1 MTFLNPLLLLAGLG
15 VALPI
20 LAHLLNRHRVQHTDW
35 AAMQFLNKNVRV
47 RSRQLRL
54 KDILLLVLRCLAVLL
69 VGLALSKPV
78 MEEAEG
84 LATNLGERRAG
95 VIIALDTSYSMQH
108 SNGSTKGSA
117 TRFDR
122 ALGQIRAIAEGIHA
136 GDPVSLVLLGAEHKV
151 VARNMAFDAERFEA
165 ILQAQQA
172 TPESLNLDS
181 VPMRLKELAEGMDA
195 PQKEIYIVTDMQ
207 TQDWRSQP
215 AWLSDAFKE
224 LGKTAS
230 TVIVPVRGDADN
242 LAITNLELV
251 SGVLRKGTIARYRA
265 TVRNCGVS
273 PVANIR
279 VRGRV
284 NNIIVD
290 TKAIPAIAA
299 GASET
304 VSLFVHFH
312 NPGPVRITAELDTD
326 SLPIDNARRTV
337 AIIRD
342 RVSVLCVEGSS
353 GGARSSS
360 GFITTALRARGN
372 AAGQENFVVQ
382 SVPWVDLPT
391 QDLSRFDVVIL
402 ENVPDITPDQARGLE
417 KYVRAGNGLIWFA
430 GDHTDAKAWNERSAL
445 DGIPLLPAVIVEAV
459 NTSDAKGVGRP
470 LDPTMPNHSVCRP
483 LHSLPEDLLS
493 ETRFRKLLEVKPSAT
508 SSAVLSL
515 AGTGAP
521 VVLEHSIGRGHVFM
535 FTTSAGSEWNNMA
548 VTPVFP
554 MVLQQM
560 VTYLTARAFEK
571 PRLVGDSLALSYVE
585 QPDASEAVFDTPSDQ
600 TISVP
605 VREHRNQYVALLDH
619 ARETGFYLARVSV
632 QAPGMPVA
640 VNVDTKESNVKCLT
654 AAETMRSFEDT
665 GITVA
670 MSQAEL
676 LDVVEQ
682 TRTGQSFWLFCLLT
696 GLGLLVIESL
706 LADRLFNRSESINE
720 STHSSKNKTTPA
732 SAHSENG

>member
-20 LAHLLNRHRVQHTDW
+20 LAHLLNRHRVQHTPW

-69 VGLALSKPV
+69 VGLALAKPV
-78 MEEAEG
+78 MKEAEG
-84 LATNLGERRAG
+84 VAARLGERRAG
-95 VIIALDTSYSMQH
+95 VIIALDASYSMQH
-108 SNGSTKGSA
+108 SDGST
-117 TRFDR
+117 TRFQR
-122 ALGQIRAIAEGIHA
+122 ALEQIRAIAEGIHA
-136 GDPVSLVLLGAEHKV
+136 GDPVCLVLLGAEHKV
-151 VARNMAFDAERFEA
+151 VVRNMAFDSERFEA

-207 TQDWRSQP
+207 AQDWNSRP

-224 LGKTAS
+224 LGQSAATF
-230 TVIVPVRGDADN
+230 IVPVRGDPDN

-265 TVRNCGVS
+265 TVRNCGTG

-284 NNIIVD
+284 NNITVD
-290 TKAIPAIAA
+290 TKTIPAIAA

-312 NPGPVRITAELDTD
+312 NSGSVRITAELDTD
-326 SLPIDNARRTV
+326 SLPVDNARRTV

-353 GGARSSS
+353 GSAHRSG

-372 AAGQENFVVQ
+372 TVGQENFVVQ

-417 KYVRAGNGLIWFA
+417 EYVRAGNGLIWFA
-430 GDHTDAKAWNERSAL
+430 GDNTDAKAWNERSAL
-445 DGIPLLPAVIVEAV
+445 NGIPLLPAVIAEAV
-459 NTSDAKGVGRP
+459 NTSDATGVGRP
-470 LDPTMPNHSVCRP
+470 LDPTMPDHSVCRP
-483 LHSLPEDLLS
+483 LLSLPDDLLS
-493 ETRFRKLLEVKPSAT
+493 ETRFRKLLQVKPSAT
-508 SSAVLSL
+508 SFTVLSL
-515 AGTGAP
+515 AGTAAP

-535 FTTSAGSEWNNMA
+535 FTTSAGTEWNNMA

-560 VTYLTARAFEK
+560 VTYLTAREFEK
-571 PRLVGDSLALSYVE
+571 PRLVGDSLALSYVD

-670 MSQAEL
+670 QSEAEL
-676 LDVVEQ
+676 LDAVEQ
-682 TRTGQSFWLFCLLT
+682 TRTGRSFWLFCMLT

-706 LADRLFNRSESINE
+706 LADRLFKRSVSTNE
-720 STHSSKNKTTPA
+720 TTPA

>member
-20 LAHLLNRHRVQHTDW
+20 LAHLLNRHRVQHTPW
-35 AAMQFLNKNVRV
+35 AAMQFINRNVRI
-47 RSRQLRL
+47 RSRQMRL
-54 KDILLLVLRCLAVLL
+54 KDILLLLLRCLAVLL
-69 VGLALSKPV
+69 LGLALAKPV
-78 MEEAEG
+78 IKEAEG
-84 LATNLGERRAG
+84 VAESLGERRAG

-108 SNGSTKGSA
+108 SDGST
-117 TRFDR
+117 TRFER
-122 ALGQIRAIAEGIHA
+122 AIEQIRAIAEGIHA
-136 GDPVSLVLLGAEHKV
+136 GDPVCLVLLGAEHKV
-151 VARNMAFDAERFEA
+151 VARNMAFDSERFEA

-181 VPMRLKELAEGMDA
+181 VPMLLKELADGIDA

-207 TQDWRSQP
+207 TQDWKIRP
-215 AWLSDAFKE
+215 AWLTDALEE
-224 LGKTAS
+224 LGKTAA
-230 TVIVPVRGDADN
+230 TVIVPVRGDSDN

-265 TVRNCGVS
+265 TVRNCGTVAVS
-273 PVANIR
+273 NVK

-284 NNIIVD
+284 NQITVD
-290 TKAIPAIAA
+290 TKTIPAIAA

-304 VSLFVHFH
+304 VSLFIHFH
-312 NPGPVRITAELDTD
+312 NPGPVRITAELDMD
-326 SLPIDNARRTV
+326 SLPVDNVRRTV

-353 GGARSSS
+353 GRSSS
-360 GFITTALRARGN
+360 RFITTALRARGN
-372 AAGQENFVVQ
+372 TAGQENFVLQ

-402 ENVPDITPDQARGLE
+402 QDVPAITADQARGLE
-417 KYVRAGNGLIWFA
+417 EYVRGGNGLIWFA
-430 GDHTDAKAWNERSAL
+430 GENTDAKKWNERSASNK
-445 DGIPLLPAVIVEAV
+445 GIRLLPAVIAEAV
-459 NTSDAKGVGRP
+459 NTSDAAGVGRP
-470 LDPTMPNHSVCRP
+470 LDPIMLDHSVCRP
-483 LHSLPEDLLS
+483 LLSLPEDLLS
-493 ETRFRKLLEVKPSAT
+493 ETRFRKLLQVKPSAT
-508 SSAVLSL
+508 SFTVLSL
-515 AGTGAP
+515 AGTAAP

-535 FTTSAGSEWNNMA
+535 FTTSAGSQWNNMA

-554 MVLQQM
+554 MILQQM
-560 VTYLTARAFEK
+560 VTYLTAREFEK

-585 QPDASEAVFDTPSDQ
+585 QPDASEAVFDTPSAQ

-619 ARETGFYLARVSV
+619 AHEAGFYLARVSV

-640 VNVDTKESNVKCLT
+640 VNVETKESNVKCLT

-665 GITVA
+665 GISVA
-670 MSQAEL
+670 LSEAEL
-676 LDVVEQ
+676 LDAVEQ
-682 TRTGQSFWLFCLLT
+682 TRTGRSFWLFCMLT

-706 LADRLFNRSESINE
+706 LADRLFKRAASTNE
-720 STHSSKNKTTPA
+720 TT
-732 SAHSENG
+732 SASENS

>member
-1 MTFLNPLLLLAGLG
+1 MTFFNPLLLLAGLG

-20 LAHLLNRHRVQHTDW
+20 LAHLLNRHQVQHTPW
-35 AAMQFLNKNVRV
+35 AAMQFLNRNVRV

-69 VGLALSKPV
+69 VGLALAKPV
-78 MEEAEG
+78 MKEAEG
-84 LATNLGERRAG
+84 VAASLGERRAG
-95 VIIALDTSYSMQH
+95 VIIALDASYSMQH
-108 SNGSTKGSA
+108 SDGST
-117 TRFDR
+117 TRFER
-122 ALGQIRAIAEGIHA
+122 ALEQIRAIAEGIHA
-136 GDPVSLVLLGAEHKV
+136 GDPVCLVLLGAEHKV
-151 VARNMAFDAERFEA
+151 VARNMAFDSERFEA
-165 ILQAQQA
+165 ILDAQQA
-172 TPESLNLDS
+172 TPESLDLDS

-207 TQDWRSQP
+207 EQDWNSRP

-224 LGKTAS
+224 LGQSAATF
-230 TVIVPVRGDADN
+230 IVPVRGDPDN

-265 TVRNCGVS
+265 TVRNCGTG

-284 NNIIVD
+284 NNITVD
-290 TKAIPAIAA
+290 TKTIPAIAA

-326 SLPIDNARRTV
+326 SLPVDNARRTV

-353 GGARSSS
+353 GGAHSSG

-372 AAGQENFVVQ
+372 TAGQENFVVQ

-417 KYVRAGNGLIWFA
+417 EYVRAGNGLIWFA
-430 GDHTDAKAWNERSAL
+430 GDNTDAKAWNERSAL
-445 DGIPLLPAVIVEAV
+445 DGIPLLPAVIAEAV
-459 NTSDAKGVGRP
+459 NTSDATGVGRP
-470 LDPTMPNHSVCRP
+470 LDPTMPDHSVCRP
-483 LHSLPEDLLS
+483 LLSLPEDLLS
-493 ETRFRKLLEVKPSAT
+493 ETRFRKLLQVKPSAT
-508 SSAVLSL
+508 SFTVLSL
-515 AGTGAP
+515 AGTAAP
-521 VVLEHSIGRGHVFM
+521 VLLEHSIGRGHVFM

-560 VTYLTARAFEK
+560 VTYLTAREFEK

-585 QPDASEAVFDTPSDQ
+585 QPDASEAVFDAPSDQ

-670 MSQAEL
+670 QSEAEL
-676 LDVVEQ
+676 LDAVEQ
-682 TRTGQSFWLFCLLT
+682 TRTGRSFWLFCMLT

-706 LADRLFNRSESINE
+706 LADRLFKRSVSTNE
-720 STHSSKNKTTPA
+720 TTPA

>member
-20 LAHLLNRHRVQHTDW
+20 LAHLLNRHRVQHTPW
-35 AAMQFLNKNVRV
+35 AAMQFLNRNVRI
-47 RSRQLRL
+47 RSRQMRL
-54 KDILLLVLRCLAVLL
+54 KDILLLLLRCLAVLL
-69 VGLALSKPV
+69 LGLALAKPV
-78 MEEAEG
+78 IKEAEG
-84 LATNLGERRAG
+84 VAESLGERRAG

-108 SNGSTKGSA
+108 SDGSA
-117 TRFDR
+117 TRFER
-122 ALGQIRAIAEGIHA
+122 AIEQIRAIAQGIHA
-136 GDPVSLVLLGAEHKV
+136 GDPVCLVLLGAEHKV
-151 VARNMAFDAERFEA
+151 VARNMAFDSERFEA

-181 VPMRLKELAEGMDA
+181 VPMLLKELADGIDA

-207 TQDWRSQP
+207 TQDWKIRP
-215 AWLSDAFKE
+215 AWLTDALEE
-224 LGKTAS
+224 LGKTAA
-230 TVIVPVRGDADN
+230 TVIVPVRGDPDN

-265 TVRNCGVS
+265 TVRNCGTVAVS
-273 PVANIR
+273 NVK

-284 NNIIVD
+284 NQITVD
-290 TKAIPAIAA
+290 TKTIPAIAA

-304 VSLFVHFH
+304 VSLFIHFH
-312 NPGPVRITAELDTD
+312 NPGPVRITAELDMD
-326 SLPIDNARRTV
+326 SLPVDNVRRTV

-353 GGARSSS
+353 GGSSS
-360 GFITTALRARGN
+360 RFITTALRARGN
-372 AAGQENFVVQ
+372 TAGQENFVLQ

-402 ENVPDITPDQARGLE
+402 QDVPAITADQARGLE
-417 KYVRAGNGLIWFA
+417 EYVRGGNGLIWFA
-430 GDHTDAKAWNERSAL
+430 GKNTDAKKWNERSASK
-445 DGIPLLPAVIVEAV
+445 GIRLLPAVIAEAV
-459 NTSDAKGVGRP
+459 NTSDAAGVGRP
-470 LDPTMPNHSVCRP
+470 LDPIMPDHSVCRP
-483 LHSLPEDLLS
+483 LLSLPEDLLS
-493 ETRFRKLLEVKPSAT
+493 ETRFRKLLQVKPSAT
-508 SSAVLSL
+508 SFTVLSL
-515 AGTGAP
+515 AGTAAP

-535 FTTSAGSEWNNMA
+535 FTTSAGSQWNNMA

-554 MVLQQM
+554 MILQQM
-560 VTYLTARAFEK
+560 VTYLTAREFEK

-585 QPDASEAVFDTPSDQ
+585 QPDASEAVFDTPSAQ

-619 ARETGFYLARVSV
+619 AHEAGFYLARVSV

-640 VNVDTKESNVKCLT
+640 VNVETKESNVKCLT

-665 GITVA
+665 GISVA
-670 MSQAEL
+670 LSEAEL
-676 LDVVEQ
+676 LDAVEQ
-682 TRTGQSFWLFCLLT
+682 TRTGRSFWLFCMLT

-706 LADRLFNRSESINE
+706 LADRLFKRAASTNE
-720 STHSSKNKTTPA
+720 TT
-732 SAHSENG
+732 SASENS

>member
-1 MTFLNPLLLLAGLG
+1 MTFMNPWLLLGAVGIG
-15 VALPI
+15 LPI
-20 LAHLLNRHRVQHTDW
+20 LAHLLNRYQVKRTDW
-35 AAMQFLNKNVRV
+35 AAMQFLNRSVRV
-47 RSRQLRL
+47 RSRQIRLR
-54 KDILLLVLRCLAVLL
+54 DILLLLLRCLAVLL
-69 VGLALSKPV
+69 VGLALAKPV
-78 MEEAEG
+78 MKEAQG
-84 LATNLGERRAG
+84 VAASLGERRAG
-95 VIIALDTSYSMQH
+95 VIIALDASYSMQH
-108 SNGSTKGSA
+108 SDGST
-117 TRFDR
+117 TRFER
-122 ALGQIRAIAEGIHA
+122 ALEQIRAIAEGIHA
-136 GDPVSLVLLGAEHKV
+136 GDPVCLVLLGAEHKV
-151 VARNMAFDAERFEA
+151 VARTMAFDSERFEA

-172 TPESLNLDS
+172 TPESLDLDS

-207 TQDWRSQP
+207 AQDWKSRP

-224 LGKTAS
+224 LGQSAATF
-230 TVIVPVRGDADN
+230 IVPVRGDPDN

-265 TVRNCGVS
+265 TVRNCGTG
-273 PVANIR
+273 PVASIR

-284 NNIIVD
+284 NSITVD
-290 TKAIPAIAA
+290 TKTIPAIAA

-326 SLPIDNARRTV
+326 SLPVDNARRTV

-353 GGARSSS
+353 GGAHSSG

-372 AAGQENFVVQ
+372 TAGQENFVVQ

-417 KYVRAGNGLIWFA
+417 EYVRGGNGLIWFA
-430 GDHTDAKAWNERSAL
+430 GDNTDAKAWNERSAL
-445 DGIPLLPAVIVEAV
+445 DGIPLLPAVIAEAV
-459 NTSDAKGVGRP
+459 NTSDATGVGRP
-470 LDPTMPNHSVCRP
+470 LDPTMPDHSVCRP
-483 LHSLPEDLLS
+483 LLSLREDLLS
-493 ETRFRKLLEVKPSAT
+493 ETRFRKLLQVKPSAT
-508 SSAVLSL
+508 SFTVLSL
-515 AGTGAP
+515 AGTAAP
-521 VVLEHSIGRGHVFM
+521 VLLEHSIGRGHVFM

-560 VTYLTARAFEK
+560 VTYLTAREFEK
-571 PRLVGDSLALSYVE
+571 PRLVGDSLTLSYVE

-670 MSQAEL
+670 QSEAEL
-676 LDVVEQ
+676 LDAVEQ
-682 TRTGQSFWLFCLLT
+682 TRTGRSFWLFCMLT

-706 LADRLFNRSESINE
+706 LADRLFKRSVSTNE
-720 STHSSKNKTTPA
+720 TTPA

>member
-1 MTFLNPLLLLAGLG
+1 MTFMNPWLLLGAVGIG
-15 VALPI
+15 LPI
-20 LAHLLNRHRVQHTDW
+20 LAHLLNRYQVKRTDW
-35 AAMQFLNKNVRV
+35 AAMQFLNRSVRV
-47 RSRQLRL
+47 RSRQIRLR
-54 KDILLLVLRCLAVLL
+54 DILLLVLRCLAVLL
-69 VGLALSKPV
+69 VGLALAKPV
-78 MEEAEG
+78 MKEAEG
-84 LATNLGERRAG
+84 VAASLGERRAG
-95 VIIALDTSYSMQH
+95 VIIALDASFSMQH
-108 SNGSTKGSA
+108 SDGST
-117 TRFDR
+117 TRFER
-122 ALGQIRAIAEGIHA
+122 ALEQIRAIAEGIHA
-136 GDPVSLVLLGAEHKV
+136 GDPVCLVLLGAEHRV
-151 VARNMAFDAERFEA
+151 IERNMAFDSERFEA
-165 ILQAQQA
+165 ILQAQHA
-172 TPESLNLDS
+172 TPESLDLDS
-181 VPMRLKELAEGMDA
+181 VPMRLKKLAEGMDA

-207 TQDWRSQP
+207 AQDWKSRP

-224 LGKTAS
+224 LGQSAATF
-230 TVIVPVRGDADN
+230 IIPVRGDPDN

-251 SGVLRKGTIARYRA
+251 SGVLRKGTVARYRA
-265 TVRNCGVS
+265 TVRNCGTG

-284 NNIIVD
+284 NNITVD
-290 TKAIPAIAA
+290 TKTIPAIAA

-326 SLPIDNARRTV
+326 SLPVDNARRTV

-353 GGARSSS
+353 GGAHSSG

-372 AAGQENFVVQ
+372 TAGQENFVVQ

-402 ENVPDITPDQARGLE
+402 ENIPDITPDQARGLE
-417 KYVRAGNGLIWFA
+417 EYVRGGNGLIWFA
-430 GDHTDAKAWNERSAL
+430 GDNTDAKAWNERSAL
-445 DGIPLLPAVIVEAV
+445 DGIPLLPAVIAEAV
-459 NTSDAKGVGRP
+459 DTSDATGVGRP
-470 LDPTMPNHSVCRP
+470 LDPTMPDHSVCRP
-483 LHSLPEDLLS
+483 LLSLREDLLS
-493 ETRFRKLLEVKPSAT
+493 ETRFRKLLQVKPSAT
-508 SSAVLSL
+508 SFTVLSL
-515 AGTGAP
+515 AGTAAP
-521 VVLEHSIGRGHVFM
+521 VLLEHSIGRGHVFM

-560 VTYLTARAFEK
+560 VTYLTSREFEK
-571 PRLVGDSLALSYVE
+571 PRLVGDSLTLSYVE

-619 ARETGFYLARVSV
+619 AREGGFYMARVSV

-670 MSQAEL
+670 QSEAEL
-676 LDVVEQ
+676 LDAVEQ
-682 TRTGQSFWLFCLLT
+682 TRTGRSFWLFCMLT

-706 LADRLFNRSESINE
+706 LADRLFKRSASTNE
-720 STHSSKNKTTPA
+720 TTPA

>member
-1 MTFLNPLLLLAGLG
+1 MTFMNPWLLLGAVGIG
-15 VALPI
+15 LPI
-20 LAHLLNRHRVQHTDW
+20 LAHLLNRYQVKRTDW
-35 AAMQFLNKNVRV
+35 AAMQFLNRSVRV
-47 RSRQLRL
+47 RSRQIRLR
-54 KDILLLVLRCLAVLL
+54 DILLLLLRCLAVLL
-69 VGLALSKPV
+69 VGLALAKPV
-78 MEEAEG
+78 MKEAEG
-84 LATNLGERRAG
+84 VAASLGERRAG
-95 VIIALDTSYSMQH
+95 VIIALDASYSMQH
-108 SNGSTKGSA
+108 SDGST
-117 TRFDR
+117 TRFER
-122 ALGQIRAIAEGIHA
+122 ALEQIRAIAEGIHA
-136 GDPVSLVLLGAEHKV
+136 GDPVCLVLLGAEHKV
-151 VARNMAFDAERFEA
+151 VARNMAFDSERFEA

-172 TPESLNLDS
+172 TPESLDLDS

-207 TQDWRSQP
+207 AQDWKSRP

-224 LGKTAS
+224 LGQSAATF
-230 TVIVPVRGDADN
+230 IVPVRGDPDN

-265 TVRNCGVS
+265 TVRNCGTG
-273 PVANIR
+273 PVAHIR

-284 NNIIVD
+284 NNITVD
-290 TKAIPAIAA
+290 TKTIPAIAA

-326 SLPIDNARRTV
+326 SLPVDNARRTV

-353 GGARSSS
+353 GGAHSSG

-372 AAGQENFVVQ
+372 TAGQENFVVQ

-417 KYVRAGNGLIWFA
+417 EYVRGGNGLIWFA
-430 GDHTDAKAWNERSAL
+430 GDNTDAKAWNERSAL
-445 DGIPLLPAVIVEAV
+445 DGIPLLPAVITEAV
-459 NTSDAKGVGRP
+459 NTSDATGVGRP
-470 LDPTMPNHSVCRP
+470 LDPTMPDHSVCRP
-483 LHSLPEDLLS
+483 LLSLREDLLS
-493 ETRFRKLLEVKPSAT
+493 ETRFRKLLQVKPSAT
-508 SSAVLSL
+508 SFTVLSL
-515 AGTGAP
+515 AGTAAP
-521 VVLEHSIGRGHVFM
+521 VLLEHSIGRGHVFM

-560 VTYLTARAFEK
+560 VTYLTAREFEK
-571 PRLVGDSLALSYVE
+571 PRLVGDSLALSYVD

-670 MSQAEL
+670 QSEAEL
-676 LDVVEQ
+676 LDAVEQ
-682 TRTGQSFWLFCLLT
+682 TRTGRSFWLFCMLT

-706 LADRLFNRSESINE
+706 LADRLFKRSVSTNE
-720 STHSSKNKTTPA
+720 TTPA